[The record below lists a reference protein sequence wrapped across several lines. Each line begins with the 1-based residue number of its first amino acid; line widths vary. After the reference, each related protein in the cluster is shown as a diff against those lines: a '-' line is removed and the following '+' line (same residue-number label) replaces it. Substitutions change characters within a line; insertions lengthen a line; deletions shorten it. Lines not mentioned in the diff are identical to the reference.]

1 MRNKKRTAGM
11 PMGVQAGK
19 QEQGQGSRREEA
31 GHMGKTA
38 VLVSGGILEEQFA
51 KEWLEKE
58 REKVLVGID
67 RGAEFLFHRQV
78 MPDYVVGDLDSMD
91 REIADY
97 YQHAEG
103 VILRR
108 FHPVKDATD
117 TEIAIRLCIELKC
130 DTVYI
135 LGATGGRLDHF
146 WGNVQSLAI
155 LLQAGVKGVILD
167 SQNHISLL
175 GKGEVC
181 LKRQEAYGPYF
192 SLFPL
197 GEEPVTV
204 DVKGAKYPLTG
215 HRLSAYNSLCVSNT
229 FEEDTVA
236 IRSYGGTAVLM
247 QTRDGKKDGN
257 ERGAQ

>member
-1 MRNKKRTAGM
+1 
-11 PMGVQAGK
+11 
-19 QEQGQGSRREEA
+19 
-31 GHMGKTA
+31 MGKTA
-38 VLVSGGILEEQFA
+38 VLVSGGVLEEQFVT
-51 KEWLEKE
+51 KWLEKE
-58 REKVLVGID
+58 KERVLIGVD

-78 MPDYVVGDLDSMD
+78 IPDYVVGDLDSMD

-97 YQHAEG
+97 YQKTEG

-108 FHPVKDATD
+108 FNPVKDATD
-117 TEIAIRLCIELKC
+117 TEIAIRLGIELKC
-130 DTVYI
+130 DTVYL

-175 GKGEVC
+175 GSGETV
-181 LKRQEAYGPYF
+181 LKKQEAYGPYF

-204 DVKGAKYPLTG
+204 DVKGARYPLTG
-215 HRLSAYNSLCVSNT
+215 HRISPYDSLCVSNT
-229 FEEDTVA
+229 FEEDTVM
-236 IRSYGGTAVLM
+236 IRSYGGTTVLM
-247 QTRDGKKDGN
+247 QTRDGD
-257 ERGAQ
+257 QM